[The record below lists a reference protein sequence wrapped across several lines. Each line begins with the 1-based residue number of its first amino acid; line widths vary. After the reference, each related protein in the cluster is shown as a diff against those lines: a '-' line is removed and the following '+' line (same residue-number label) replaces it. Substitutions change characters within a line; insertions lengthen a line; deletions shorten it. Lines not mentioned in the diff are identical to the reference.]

1 MNTDL
6 KKTVLLAL
14 CVCATAVGQTSDVPH
29 LERRA
34 ADTFLMVN
42 GKPFL
47 MLAAELHNSSSSNLE
62 YMKPEW
68 PKLAAIPL
76 NTVLTPLSWE
86 LIEPKPGEYD
96 FSLMDGMI
104 EGARSNGLHIVFL
117 WLASWKNGMSSYA
130 PVWVKADARRFPR
143 LVEDD
148 GREVEILSTLGHET
162 MEADAHAF
170 AAVMRHIKEVDGQK
184 HTVLM
189 MQVENEVGV
198 LGDTRDRSAAA
209 NKAFDGEVPAE
220 LTAYLKQHREE
231 LFPDLRELW
240 NASGSR
246 TSGPWQQV
254 FGNTFRTDEIFMAWN
269 YGRYVN
275 HVAAAGKA
283 EYALPMYVN
292 TWLAGPNTPP
302 GDFPSGG
309 PQPRVMDVW
318 KAAGSAIDIYSP
330 DIYAPNFSDW
340 CKWYQR
346 SGNPL
351 FIPEA
356 AGGPIAEANAFYA
369 FGHGAIGFSPF
380 AIDSAKDPESDL
392 GQSYRVLAQM
402 APLITGR
409 EAGDSMTGFLLD
421 EGNPSVIA
429 DMNGYQLNISLDDIF
444 GSRAKKGFGLII
456 ATGPNEFIGAGTGFR
471 VSFSPRSAGAPHA
484 GIGYVE
490 EGTFSDR
497 KWTPSRR
504 LNGDEN
510 DQGKFWR
517 FSPRGVEIE
526 KVEVYRFQ

>member
-1 MNTDL
+1 M
-6 KKTVLLAL
+6 KPIVLLTL
-14 CVCATAVGQTSDVPH
+14 CLCACAGAQTGDIPH
-29 LERRA
+29 LERRGPDA
-34 ADTFLMVN
+34 FLIVD

-47 MLAAELHNSSSSNLE
+47 MLSAELHNSSSSNLE

-68 PKLAAIPL
+68 PKLTAIPL

-86 LIEPKPGEYD
+86 LIEPKAGEYD
-96 FSLMDGMI
+96 FSLVDGLI
-104 EGARSNGLHIVFL
+104 EGARSNGLRIVFL

-130 PVWVKADARRFPR
+130 PVWVKADTKRFPR
-143 LVEDD
+143 VVEDD

-162 MEADAHAF
+162 MDADAHAF

-209 NKAFDGEVPAE
+209 NKAFEGEVPGE

-240 NASGSR
+240 NANGGRSSG
-246 TSGPWQQV
+246 TWQQV
-254 FGNTFRTDEIFMAWN
+254 FGDTYRTDEVFMAWN

-309 PQPRVMDVW
+309 PQPRVVDVW
-318 KAAGSAIDIYSP
+318 RAAGSAIDIYSP
-330 DIYAPNFSDW
+330 DIYRANFAEW
-340 CKWYQR
+340 CNWYHR
-346 SGNPL
+346 AGNPL

-356 AGGPIAEANAFYA
+356 AGGAVGEANAFYA

-380 AIDSAKDPESDL
+380 GIDSWNDAEDDL
-392 GQSYRVLAQM
+392 GKSYRVLAEL
-402 APLITGR
+402 APMITGR
-409 EAGDSMTGFLLD
+409 EKGDSMTGFLLD
-421 EGNPSVIA
+421 EANPSVIA
-429 DMNGYQLNISLDDIF
+429 DINGYQLNITLDDIF

-456 ATGPNEFIGAGTGFR
+456 ATGPDEFIGAGSGFR
-471 VSFSPRSAGAPHA
+471 VSFTPRLAGAPQA
-484 GIGYVE
+484 GVGYVE
-490 EGTFSDR
+490 QGTFSDGN
-497 KWTPSRR
+497 WTAGRR

-517 FSPRGVEIE
+517 FSPQGVEIE
-526 KVEVYRFQ
+526 KVKVYRFH